1 MESNKLR
8 KITIQEEILLNY
20 LINISNYSIDQN
32 WKEKM
37 KVRFLDDGNMGSLEL
52 FVNDNFEEDRI
63 FGKQIA
69 ECYFVDSDGVKV
81 IVSLNIDTNGNLFE
95 LDIWKTDFSP
105 LIEIPTDISLFHS
118 DLN

>member
-1 MESNKLR
+1 MELNKLR
-8 KITIQEEILLNY
+8 QITIQEEILLNH

-32 WKEKM
+32 WKEKIRV
-37 KVRFLDDGNMGSLEL
+37 KFLNDGNMGSLEL
-52 FVNDNFEEDRI
+52 FVNDDFDEYRF
-63 FGKQIA
+63 FGKQIS
-69 ECYFVDSDGVKV
+69 ECSFFDSDGVKV

-105 LIEIPTDISLFHS
+105 LIKIPTDISLFHS